1 METTELIQ
9 LFYSHIE
16 TTYQVPREWFVYF
29 MPGEGIER
37 LVADFG
43 RVRQEKHNGDLIEIA
58 RFKAFDDQIRKALDN
73 DRYEENLITIFLE
86 YTIPKN
92 ARRLASDIYFKVAE
106 REDDIRELNAS
117 YSPPEWLGER

>member
-117 YSPPEWLGER
+117 YSPPE